1 MPAVR
6 RPLRS
11 RQILP
16 SREKVEIIAECSQLH
31 KREEKTMKENQ
42 IRCLASEFKTR
53 EDGDTPIIEGYFSVF
68 NTTYDMGYGMSESIA
83 PGAFTKSM
91 GNDVRALINHDSTL
105 VLGRTKAHTLELRED
120 SHGLWGK
127 ITVNPNDGDAM
138 NLYERVK
145 RGDVDQCSFGFN
157 IVSEETDFR
166 DDGTV
171 HWTITEA
178 DLHEVSVCTFPAY
191 EETAVSAR
199 KRDFEDI
206 KKRQTEAW
214 RNRMTQKLKGVTE

>member
-1 MPAVR
+1 M
-6 RPLRS
+6 
-11 RQILP
+11 
-16 SREKVEIIAECSQLH
+16 EIIAECSQLH
-31 KREEKTMKENQ
+31 TREEKTMKENQ
-42 IRCLASEFKTR
+42 IRCIASEFTVR
-53 EDGDTPIIEGYFSVF
+53 EDGDAPIIEGYFSVF

-83 PGAFTKSM
+83 PGAFSKSM

-127 ITVNPNDGDAM
+127 ITINPNDRDAM

-199 KRDFEDI
+199 KRDLDEI

>member
-1 MPAVR
+1 MEKR
-6 RPLRS
+6 QLRS
-11 RQILP
+11 IP
-16 SREKVEIIAECSQLH
+16 TKFE
-31 KREEKTMKENQ
+31 
-42 IRCLASEFKTR
+42 TR
-53 EDGDTPIIEGYFSVF
+53 EDGENPTIEGYFAVF
-68 NTTYDMGYGMSESIA
+68 NSNYEIAPGMSESIA
-83 PGAFTKSM
+83 PGAFSRTLS
-91 GNDVRALINHDSTL
+91 NDVRALINHDTTL
-105 VLGRTKAHTLELRED
+105 VLGRTKANTLELRED

-127 ITVNPNDGDAM
+127 ISINPNDRDAM

-166 DDGTV
+166 DDGTI

-199 KRDFEDI
+199 KHDFEEI
-206 KKRQTEAW
+206 KKRQAEKW
-214 RNRMTQKLKGVTE
+214 RSEMTTRLKGAMNNGT